1 MIYQS
6 LVIIFKIVDLFFFNG
21 ALDVSVSTVHILP
34 FAALLSSGFSSII
47 HSRTTSLKAEGGD
60 SSCRVEFKGT
70 MLFFSLFLL
79 TLLTVA
85 QCYLIDVA
93 MFPPFHSPTN
103 AFMSYS
109 HRVVS
114 KT

>member
-21 ALDVSVSTVHILP
+21 ALDVSVSTLTLLHILP

-103 AFMSYS
+103 AFL
-109 HRVVS
+109 
-114 KT
+114 